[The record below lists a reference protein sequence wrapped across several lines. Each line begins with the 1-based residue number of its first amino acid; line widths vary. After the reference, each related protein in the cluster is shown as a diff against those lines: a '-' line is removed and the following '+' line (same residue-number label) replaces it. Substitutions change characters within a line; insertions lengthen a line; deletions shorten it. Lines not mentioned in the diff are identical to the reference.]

1 MRKEDLVKAIVE
13 KTDLPSDKAADVL
26 AQMFVSRA
34 IPSVLR
40 DRILSNIAK
49 GSGVTVDQ
57 AQKAVGA
64 VFGKL
69 TEDPAIFE
77 LASNQL
83 VTALINDCDGCNACG
98 AALVARTE
106 LQRVVRQPNTRK

>member
-1 MRKEDLVKAIVE
+1 MKKQDLVKAIVE
-13 KTDLPSDKAADVL
+13 KTDISGEKAVAVL
-26 AQMFVSRA
+26 DQMFVNRA
-34 IPSVLR
+34 IPTVLR

-49 GSGVTVDQ
+49 GSDVSDEQ

-77 LASNQL
+77 LVSHQL
-83 VTALINDCDGCNACG
+83 VNAWINDCDGCNACG
-98 AALVARTE
+98 AALVARQ
-106 LQRVVRQPNTRK
+106 LQLQQIEK